1 MDVFEVAKSGI
12 IQEWDECLKGGA
24 NPNELDTYGT
34 NALSWMLK
42 MDHVGLF
49 QHAITT
55 GADPNLP
62 YRTPGNV
69 IFDAISQNRTQFIEA
84 LIATASYWKS
94 SPNLQTRDKEGNT
107 IFHIALLESAE
118 NLWDTIHPWIS
129 TEIISQR
136 NELGRSIFLE
146 AVVENRIE
154 IVSYLLKTFP
164 DVVNH
169 TDREGKNALHL
180 ASERNLDEV
189 CSILLEDGNFSLES
203 KDNFGNTALFLSASA
218 DGVESM
224 KELLY
229 VGANP
234 FVWGENEE
242 SITRLLDR
250 EKYGHCLKTWK
261 DFVIQKAI
269 LGDVYPFR
277 KEMIQYIK
285 IEKPF
290 KPEELAKAKLVEL
303 I

>member
-1 MDVFEVAKSGI
+1 MGLIEVAKLGSL
-12 IQEWDECLKGGA
+12 QEWDEILKEGA
-24 NPNELDTYGT
+24 DPNELDSYGT

-49 QHAITT
+49 QHAIQS
-55 GADPNLP
+55 GADPTSP

-69 IFDAISQNRTQFIEA
+69 IFDAFSQNRTPFIEV
-84 LIATASYWKS
+84 IIQTASIWKN
-94 SPNLQTRDKEGNT
+94 SPNLLTRDKEGNT
-107 IFHIALLESAE
+107 IFHLSVMESNE
-118 NLWDTIHPWIS
+118 PLWEVIHEWIND
-129 TEIISQR
+129 EIFSLR
-136 NELGRSIFLE
+136 NESGRTVFLE

-154 IVSYLLKTFP
+154 ILSFLLKTFTKAK
-164 DVVNH
+164 DQI
-169 TDREGKNALHL
+169 DSEGKNALHL

-189 CSILLEDGNFSLES
+189 CSILLEDDIFQLES

-229 VGANP
+229 AGANP

-250 EKYGHCLKTWK
+250 EKFGHCLKTWK

-269 LGDVYPFR
+269 LGDIYPLR
-277 KEMIQYIK
+277 NEMIQYIK
-285 IEKPF
+285 LEKPF
-290 KPEELAKAKLVEL
+290 KPEELAKAKLIDL